1 MSADTER
8 LRGMLADDM
17 AEALYEAPLAW
28 DFFPDSDAAMTI
40 SDDGDLL
47 NWRGVNYVRQ
57 RPREL
62 SEPEFDDDERF
73 ALRWLIRWVALF
85 AFLVGAIAGAVL
97 QGVQ

>member
-1 MSADTER
+1 MNETPAG
-8 LRGMLADDM
+8 L
-17 AEALYEAPLAW
+17 
-28 DFFPDSDAAMTI
+28 TI

-57 RPREL
+57 QPREV
-62 SEPEFDDDERF
+62 SGHEFDDDERF

-97 QGVQ
+97 QGIWR